1 MGSHRVRVLACLP
14 AIALALAPRSAL
26 PDTAVPLEVYG
37 RLPHLENLA
46 LSPDGA
52 QVAFVKT
59 VGDERIIMVFA
70 LGAMAPGR
78 GLKVGDQKLRSVR
91 WADDHRL
98 LITTSTTTVPWGFV
112 GDANEWFQLQVFD
125 VRTGKIFQVP
135 VPDAFSSNEEILNVI
150 ADDPAVRRIDG
161 HTVLLVRGYTV
172 HSGLIPVLI
181 RVDLE
186 NQRTRV
192 LKSEHEG
199 SMGWVVDATGEP
211 AVEETWNEK
220 QRRWTIFLRREGKM
234 QRLAG
239 EEQAIEFPRVV
250 GWGPSED
257 SVMLVVMDNDRPVW
271 KLMSRTDGSISP
283 PLTALDDIEQ
293 RIEQPLTDRLIG
305 GIRTH
310 DSVEY
315 VFFDPEIQN
324 YWNSVLRVFPDE
336 YVQLESAT
344 PDYRKVIVKVEGAK
358 HGYGFVLVDLE
369 AHKAIGL
376 GPVYEG
382 LTQPLPTRRL
392 TYAAADG
399 LQIPA
404 YLTLPRDRPAKKLPL
419 IVLPHGGPEAHD
431 TAEFDWWAQALAEQ
445 GYAVLRPNFR
455 GSDLGWKFMS
465 AGFGEWGKKMQTD
478 LSDGVRYLAK
488 EGIVD
493 PARVCIVGGSYGG
506 YAALAGVTLDPGV
519 YRCAVSVAG
528 IADLRRM
535 LEWENERRGTKDN
548 LAQRYWDRY
557 MGLTGPKDP
566 AADAISPIKHVNA
579 VTVPVLLIHGKD
591 DTVVDF
597 EQSRV
602 MYEALREKNKDVQL
616 VVLKHEDHWLSRSA
630 TRLQMLES
638 SVAFLRAHNP
648 PD

>member
-1 MGSHRVRVLACLP
+1 MAPHCVRLLLLG
-14 AIALALAPRSAL
+14 IAGALAPGAAL
-26 PDTAVPLEVYG
+26 PAPAVPLEVYG

-46 LSPDGA
+46 LSPDGT

-59 VGDERIIMVFA
+59 DGDQRFIMVYGLA
-70 LGAMAPGR
+70 SQAAGR
-78 GLKVGDQKLRSVR
+78 GLKVGDQKLRSIR

-98 LITTSTTTVPWGFV
+98 LITTSVTTVPWGFI
-112 GDANEWFQLQVFD
+112 GDAAEWAQMQVFD
-125 VRTGKIFQVP
+125 TRSGKIFEVP
-135 VPDAFSSNEEILNVI
+135 QPDAINGDEQLLNAV
-150 ADDPAVRRIDG
+150 ADEPAVRRIDG
-161 HTVLLVRGYTV
+161 HTVLFVRGYTV
-172 HSGLIPVLI
+172 HSGLIPALI
-181 RVDLE
+181 RVDLDT
-186 NQRTRV
+186 QHTRV

-199 SMGWVVDATGEP
+199 SMGWVIDEAGEP
-211 AVEETWNEK
+211 AVEETWNDK

-250 GWGPSED
+250 GWGPSGD
-257 SVMLVVMDNDRPVW
+257 SVMLVVMDNNRPVW
-271 KLMSRTDGSISP
+271 KLLSRTDGSISP
-283 PLTALDDIEQ
+283 PLAALDDIEQ
-293 RIEQPLTDRLIG
+293 RIEQPLTDRFIG
-305 GIRTH
+305 GSRTG
-310 DSVEY
+310 DSTEY
-315 VFFDPEIQN
+315 VFFDPGIQN
-324 YWNSVLRVFPDE
+324 CWNAVLRVFPDE
-336 YVQLESAT
+336 YVQLETAT

-358 HGYGFVLVDLE
+358 HGYGFVLIDID

-376 GPVYEG
+376 GPVYAG
-382 LTQPLPTRRL
+382 LTQPLPTRRI

-404 YLTLPRDRPAKKLPL
+404 YLTLPRDRSPNKLPL

-455 GSDLGWKFMS
+455 GSDLSWQFLS
-465 AGFGEWGKKMQTD
+465 AGFGEWGRKMQTD

-488 EGIVD
+488 EGVID
-493 PARVCIVGGSYGG
+493 ATRVCIVGGSYGG

-528 IADLRRM
+528 ISDLRRM
-535 LEWENERRGTKDN
+535 LDWENERRGSKDS

-557 MGLTGPKDP
+557 MGVTGPKDP
-566 AADAISPIKHVNA
+566 AVDAISPIRHVDA
-579 VTVPVLLIHGKD
+579 VSVPVLLIHGKD

-597 EQSRV
+597 EQSRI
-602 MYEALREKNKDVQL
+602 MYEALRDKKKDVQL
-616 VVLKHEDHWLSRSA
+616 VVLRREDHWLSRSA

-638 SVAFLRAHNP
+638 SVAFLRTHNP

>member
-1 MGSHRVRVLACLP
+1 MAPHCVRLLLLG
-14 AIALALAPRSAL
+14 IASALAPGAAL
-26 PDTAVPLEVYG
+26 PAPAVPLEVYG

-46 LSPDGA
+46 LSPDGT

-59 VGDERIIMVFA
+59 DGDQRFIMVYGLA
-70 LGAMAPGR
+70 SQAAGR
-78 GLKVGDQKLRSVR
+78 GLKVGDQKLRSIR

-98 LITTSTTTVPWGFV
+98 LITTSVTTVPWGFI
-112 GDANEWFQLQVFD
+112 GDAAEWAQMQVFD
-125 VRTGKIFQVP
+125 TRSGKIFEVP
-135 VPDAFSSNEEILNVI
+135 QPDAINGDEQLLNAV
-150 ADDPAVRRIDG
+150 ADEPAVRRIDG
-161 HTVLLVRGYTV
+161 HTVLFVRGYTV
-172 HSGLIPVLI
+172 HSGLIPALI
-181 RVDLE
+181 RVDLDT
-186 NQRTRV
+186 QHTRV

-199 SMGWVVDATGEP
+199 SMGWVIDEAGEP
-211 AVEETWNEK
+211 AVEETWNDK

-250 GWGPSED
+250 GWGPSGD
-257 SVMLVVMDNDRPVW
+257 SVMLVVMDNNRPVW
-271 KLMSRTDGSISP
+271 KLLSRTDGSISP
-283 PLTALDDIEQ
+283 PLAALDDIEQ
-293 RIEQPLTDRLIG
+293 RIEQPLTDRFIG
-305 GIRTH
+305 GSRTG
-310 DSVEY
+310 DSTEY
-315 VFFDPEIQN
+315 VFFDPGIQN
-324 YWNSVLRVFPDE
+324 CWNAVLRVFPDE
-336 YVQLESAT
+336 YVQLETAT

-358 HGYGFVLVDLE
+358 HGYGFVLIDID

-376 GPVYEG
+376 GPVYAG
-382 LTQPLPTRRL
+382 LTQPLPTRRI

-404 YLTLPRDRPAKKLPL
+404 YLTLPRDRSPNKLPL

-455 GSDLGWKFMS
+455 GSDLSWQFLS
-465 AGFGEWGKKMQTD
+465 AGFGEWGRKMQTD

-488 EGIVD
+488 EGVID
-493 PARVCIVGGSYGG
+493 ATRVCIVGGSYGG

-528 IADLRRM
+528 ISDLRRM
-535 LEWENERRGTKDN
+535 LDWENERRGSKDS

-557 MGLTGPKDP
+557 MGVTGPKDP
-566 AADAISPIKHVNA
+566 AVDAISPIRHVDA
-579 VTVPVLLIHGKD
+579 VSVPVLLIHGKD

-597 EQSRV
+597 EQSRI
-602 MYEALREKNKDVQL
+602 MYEALRDKKKDVQL
-616 VVLKHEDHWLSRSA
+616 VVLRREDHWLSRSA

-638 SVAFLRAHNP
+638 SVAFLRTHNP